1 MGSFSRKPSILPF
14 VHWVDCRMYE
24 SVRTIDEKIQKLE
37 IRQISRE
44 NFMLIAE
51 HLNKEKVHL
60 SKSNEYFKLSTKR
73 AHFHAKTIS
82 FIMQFLLNTSP
93 LTKGGKIFM
102 LKLDI

>member
-24 SVRTIDEKIQKLE
+24 SVRTIDEKIQRLE
-37 IRQISRE
+37 IQQISRE

-73 AHFHAKTIS
+73 AHFHEKLFFPSVSSPIP
-82 FIMQFLLNTSP
+82 P
-93 LTKGGKIFM
+93 LTKGDASNFHAET
-102 LKLDI
+102 